1 MIYYNSDINDNSKDG
16 KQQCSNEKAV
26 SFGNYIRAGLKL
38 KIKGMLEEYGI
49 DLLKS
54 WFTLQVYLKRSNN
67 DDDGDDEDSST
78 IRRNSSRDVNLGEE
92 SSKYA
97 KNYQDIAEIEVTPL
111 HLAILSRQEAS
122 LEAILESIIP
132 LYSDISPSENTN
144 RKTEADEILET
155 KVKVMYPGPTVGIY
169 SDEDCMLD
177 GMNILHLAT
186 RYFPKGLETII
197 RVVRRQ
203 EGLMTRL
210 RHLIEE
216 KDHHVQN
223 TPLHMAATCG
233 CIMATRYDI

>member
-1 MIYYNSDINDNSKDG
+1 M
-16 KQQCSNEKAV
+16 E
-26 SFGNYIRAGLKL
+26 
-38 KIKGMLEEYGI
+38 
-49 DLLKS
+49 
-54 WFTLQVYLKRSNN
+54 TL
-67 DDDGDDEDSST
+67 
-78 IRRNSSRDVNLGEE
+78 
-92 SSKYA
+92 
-97 KNYQDIAEIEVTPL
+97 
-111 HLAILSRQEAS
+111 
-122 LEAILESIIP
+122 LESIIP
-132 LYSDISPSENTN
+132 LYSELSSSKSSN

-216 KDHHVQN
+216 KDNHVQN
-223 TPLHMAATCG
+223 TPLHMAASCG
-233 CIMATRYDI
+233 SILATRYEL

>member
-1 MIYYNSDINDNSKDG
+1 MVYYNSDIHEHSDDG
-16 KQQCSNEKAV
+16 KQCCSNEKAV

-49 DLLKS
+49 GLLKS
-54 WFTLQVYLKRSNN
+54 WYTLQVYLKRSNN
-67 DDDGDDEDSST
+67 EDGDDQDSGT
-78 IRRNSSRDVNLGEE
+78 IRRNSSRGINLGEE
-92 SSKYA
+92 SSRYA

-122 LEAILESIIP
+122 LETILESIIP
-132 LYSDISPSENTN
+132 LYSEVSSSKSSN

-155 KVKVMYPGPTVGIY
+155 KVKVTYPGPTVGIY

-223 TPLHMAATCG
+223 TPLHMAASCG
-233 CIMATRYDI
+233 SIMATRYDI